1 MNTKLAIILL
11 AIAATT
17 ASAANAQRGRPVMIG
32 ADTELDACPSTG
44 EVRGLDRRG
53 QNYLSVR
60 AAPSQRAHEL
70 ARIGRGQIVWIC
82 DVSAG
87 PGWYGVVYRRGG
99 NRRCGLGHVRR
110 MRPYAGPCASGWVSA
125 RYVTI
130 IAG

>member
-1 MNTKLAIILL
+1 MNAKLALVIL

-17 ASAANAQRGRPVMIG
+17 ATAASAQRGRPVMIG
-32 ADTELDACPSTG
+32 ADPELDACPSTG

-70 ARIGRGQIVWIC
+70 TRIGRGQIVWIC

-87 PGWYGVVYRRGG
+87 PGWYGVVYRRGRGQSCRLG
-99 NRRCGLGHVRR
+99 NVRR